1 MTEELYWL
9 IITTLMTSLFWMP
22 YILNRIAVRGL
33 MGGMANPSV
42 DDKPQADWAVR
53 AQAAHKNAIE
63 NLVIF
68 AALVLATHIL
78 GVGTALTATMCMVYF
93 VARLAHYVI
102 YTAGIPVLRTLSF
115 AASFVA
121 ELILALNLLGMI

>member
-9 IITTLMTSLFWMP
+9 VLTTLMTSLFWMP
-22 YILNRIAVRGL
+22 YILNRISVRGL
-33 MGGMANPSV
+33 MGGMANPSTN
-42 DDKPQADWAVR
+42 DKPQADWANR
-53 AQAAHKNAIE
+53 AQAAHKNAVE
-63 NLVIF
+63 NLVLF

-102 YTAGIPVLRTLSF
+102 YTAGIPVLRTLTF
-115 AASFVA
+115 AAGFLA
-121 ELILALNLLGMI
+121 ELVLALNLLGMI